1 MKAYNFNILVEKVK
15 KDVAEQKIGKFV
27 ITGEK
32 DDDYDTCKVISVGGK
47 VVGIAEGDTLLIRP
61 NAGHNVKIDD
71 SEYTVIIDS
80 DVLVIL

>member
-27 ITGEK
+27 ITEQ
-32 DDDYDTCKVISVGGK
+32 DDEFDTGKVISVGGK
-47 VVGIAEGDTLLIRP
+47 VVGIAEGDTVLIRP
-61 NAGHNVKIDD
+61 NAGHNVKIDG

>member
-15 KDVAEQKIGKFV
+15 KDVAEQKIGNFV

-32 DDDYDTCKVISVGGK
+32 EDDYDKCEVISVGNK
-47 VVGIAEGDTLLIRP
+47 VVGIEEGNMLLIRP
-61 NAGHNVKIDD
+61 GAGHNVKIGD

>member
-27 ITGEK
+27 ITEQ
-32 DDDYDTCKVISVGGK
+32 DDEFDTVKVISVGGK
-47 VVGIAEGDTLLIRP
+47 VVGIAEGDTVLIRP
-61 NAGHNVKIDD
+61 NAGHNVKIDG

>member
-15 KDVAEQKIGKFV
+15 KVVAEQKIGNFV
-27 ITGEK
+27 ITSEK
-32 DDDYDTCKVISVGGK
+32 DDDYDTCEVISVGGK

-61 NAGHNVKIDD
+61 NAGHNVKIGD
-71 SEYTVIIDS
+71 SEYTVILDS